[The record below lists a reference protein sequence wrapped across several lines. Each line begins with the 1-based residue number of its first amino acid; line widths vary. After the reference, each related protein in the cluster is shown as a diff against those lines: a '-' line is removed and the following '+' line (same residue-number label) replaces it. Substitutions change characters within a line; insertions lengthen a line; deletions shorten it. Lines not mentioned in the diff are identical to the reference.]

1 MLHILTVNPFEEN
14 TYLIADDATGD
25 AVVID
30 PGCYTQAEK
39 EALAAD
45 IDRLGL
51 TLRHVLLTHAHL
63 DHVFGCAFLKRN
75 YGVDVWM
82 HSLEQV
88 ILTDAPTRAKVYG
101 LGGYEPFEVTNELVE
116 GQLFT
121 VGETTFEVRFVP
133 GHAPGHVAFVN
144 HAERYVIGGDVLF
157 RGSVG
162 RTDFPYCDHNALIN
176 SIETQFFT
184 LPDDYTVWPGHGP
197 KTTIGYEKTSNP
209 YV

>member
-1 MLHILTVNPFEEN
+1 MLNVLTVNPFQEN
-14 TYLIADDATGD
+14 TYLVADDATGD

-30 PGCYTQAEK
+30 AGAYSQAEK
-39 EALAAD
+39 EALAAE
-45 IDRLGL
+45 ITRRGL
-51 TLRHVLLTHAHL
+51 TLRHILLTHAHL
-63 DHVFGCAFLKRN
+63 DHVFGCAFLKRQ

-82 HSLEQV
+82 HPLEQV
-88 ILTDAPTRAKVYG
+88 ILDDVASRAAVYG
-101 LGGYEPFEVTNELVE
+101 FGGYEPFEVTNELVE

-121 VGETTFEVRFVP
+121 LGETTFEVRFVP

-197 KTTIGYEKTSNP
+197 KTTIGHEKSTNP
-209 YV
+209 YL

>member
-1 MLHILTVNPFEEN
+1 MLNVLTFNAFQEN
-14 TYLIADDATGD
+14 TYLVADNATND

-39 EALAAD
+39 EALAAE
-45 IDRLGL
+45 IDNRGL
-51 TLRHVLLTHAHL
+51 NLRHILLTHAHL

-82 HSLEQV
+82 HPLEQV
-88 ILTDAPTRAKVYG
+88 ILDNVANRAEVYG
-101 LGGYEPFEVTNELVE
+101 FGGYEPFEVTNELME

-121 VGETTFEVRFVP
+121 LGNTMFEVRFVP

-144 HAERYVIGGDVLF
+144 HAERYVVGGDVLF
-157 RGSVG
+157 RGGVG
-162 RTDFPYCDHNALIN
+162 RTDFPYCDHNTLIN

-184 LPDDYTVWPGHGP
+184 LPDDYIVWPGHGP
-197 KTTIGYEKTSNP
+197 KTTIGAEKTTNP
-209 YV
+209 YL

>member
-1 MLHILTVNPFEEN
+1 MLNVLTFNAFQEN
-14 TYLIADDATGD
+14 TYLVADDATGD

-30 PGCYTQAEK
+30 PGAYSQAEK
-39 EALAAD
+39 EALATE

-51 TLRHVLLTHAHL
+51 TLRHILLTHAHL
-63 DHVFGCAFLKRN
+63 DHVFGCAFLKRK

-82 HSLEQV
+82 HPLEQV
-88 ILTDAPTRAKVYG
+88 ILHDAPNRAAVYG
-101 LGGYEPFEVTNELVE
+101 FGGYEPFETTNELVE

-121 VGETTFEVRFVP
+121 LGETTFEVRFVP

-157 RGSVG
+157 RGGVG
-162 RTDFPYCDHNALIN
+162 RTDFPYCNHNALIN

-197 KTTIGYEKTSNP
+197 KTTIGHEKSTNP
-209 YV
+209 FL